1 MKIYLAGPLF
11 SLAEKEFNK
20 KVAGELEKRISN
32 CKVYL
37 PQDFSNKIVNKTG
50 DEFFETM
57 FNHCITSIDNS
68 DLIVQGY

>member
-20 KVAGELEKRISN
+20 RIADELERKNPN

-37 PQDFSNKIVNKTG
+37 PQEFSKK
-50 DEFFETM
+50 
-57 FNHCITSIDNS
+57 
-68 DLIVQGY
+68 